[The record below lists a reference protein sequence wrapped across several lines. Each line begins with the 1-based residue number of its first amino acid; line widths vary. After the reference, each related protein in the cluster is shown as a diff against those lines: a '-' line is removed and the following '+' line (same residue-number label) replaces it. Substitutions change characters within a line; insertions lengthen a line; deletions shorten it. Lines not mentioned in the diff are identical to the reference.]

1 MFDYQFLVEV
11 LIGGLL
17 SGVMYSLVAIGFV
30 LIYKTSGVLN
40 FAQGAMLLFAA
51 LTFVSLVERG
61 APFFAALAATL
72 VIMVV
77 LGIATE
83 RAVLRPLVNQPPI
96 TLFMATLG
104 LSYVIEG
111 TAQLLWGTQVHGLD
125 IGISDVPFEV
135 AGVLISRFDLFA
147 AAVAGSLVALFALF
161 FRYTRTGLSFRAVAD
176 DQFAALAVG
185 LRLPRV
191 WAAVWTVAGIVAL
204 VGGLLWGARLGVQF
218 SLSLVVLKALPV
230 LVLGGFDSIAG
241 AIVGGLLV
249 GAIEKLAEVY
259 VGPSFGGGIEAW
271 AAYVAAL
278 ALLLIRPSG
287 LFGQKLVEGVRHAG
301 PHSCQIELVLRR
313 DPVDRP
319 RDCGCVRHR
328 SARGVGL
335 SARRRAHAIP
345 GAVACC
351 CRAQR
356 LDRLCRAG
364 LARLGRL
371 PRCRRLRRVQSSFSC
386 PRIAAAHRSGAGRGC
401 RSRHRHR
408 IRAAEPAVARVLSRG
423 IDARR
428 AVLRAVGADQIQLVL
443 QRQSIW
449 GD

>member
-1 MFDYQFLVEV
+1 MLDYQFLLEV

-51 LTFVSLVERG
+51 LTFVSLSERG

-72 VIMVV
+72 VIMVA

-83 RAVLRPLVNQPPI
+83 RLVLRPLVSQPPI

-111 TAQLLWGTQVHGLD
+111 AAQLLWGTQVHGLD
-125 IGISDVPFEV
+125 IGISDTPLEV
-135 AGVLISRFDLFA
+135 AGVLISQFDLFA

-191 WAAVWTVAGIVAL
+191 WAAVWTASGIVAL

-259 VGPSFGGGIEAW
+259 VGPFFGGGIEAW

-287 LFGQKLVEGVRHAG
+287 LFGQKLVE
-301 PHSCQIELVLRR
+301 
-313 DPVDRP
+313 
-319 RDCGCVRHR
+319 
-328 SARGVGL
+328 
-335 SARRRAHAIP
+335 
-345 GAVACC
+345 
-351 CRAQR
+351 
-356 LDRLCRAG
+356 
-364 LARLGRL
+364 
-371 PRCRRLRRVQSSFSC
+371 RV
-386 PRIAAAHRSGAGRGC
+386 
-401 RSRHRHR
+401 
-408 IRAAEPAVARVLSRG
+408 
-423 IDARR
+423 
-428 AVLRAVGADQIQLVL
+428 
-443 QRQSIW
+443 
-449 GD
+449 